1 MAHTLTGSPAGIA
14 LLATNLARGGAETQV
29 ALLAAGLR
37 RRGWEVS
44 VISLLKPPAF
54 EQELAS
60 AGVPVFSLNMQPGVW
75 NPLGLV
81 RLGIIL
87 RKLRPQILHSHMFH
101 ANLLARAVRLACP
114 VPVLISTLHSVAES
128 ARGSEKVR
136 PRDWLYRLTD
146 PLADVTVAVSDA
158 VAARHASVRAVSARR
173 LRVIPNGVDTT
184 LFRPDAARRERMR
197 QLLGLG
203 QEFTWLAVG
212 RLMWKKGYTTLL
224 RAFAGLGGGILLVA
238 GAGPLDTELRRLAG
252 DLGADVR
259 FLGERQDVADLM
271 SACDGFV
278 HASLV
283 EGLPLALLEAASSGM
298 ACVATDVGGVS
309 EIIVHER
316 TGYLVSPGVPEALG
330 AAMSRLMSLSGEQRR
345 KLGLAARDRV
355 VARFETGVVLTEWEE
370 LYRELLSPWM

>member
-1 MAHTLTGSPAGIA
+1 
-14 LLATNLARGGAETQV
+14 
-29 ALLAAGLR
+29 
-37 RRGWEVS
+37 
-44 VISLLKPPAF
+44 
-54 EQELAS
+54 
-60 AGVPVFSLNMQPGVW
+60 
-75 NPLGLV
+75 
-81 RLGIIL
+81 
-87 RKLRPQILHSHMFH
+87 MFH

-114 VPVLISTLHSVAES
+114 VPVLISTLHSAAES
-128 ARGSEKVR
+128 ARGSENVR
-136 PRDWLYRLTD
+136 RRDWLYRLTD

-224 RAFAGLGGGILLVA
+224 RAFAGLGKGILLVA
-238 GAGPLDTELRRLAG
+238 GAGPQDTELRRLAG

-370 LYRELLSPWM
+370 LYR